1 MVIATRVTPDLG
13 LARLRASG
21 DLAEIGPSELAMD
34 LDETSAVLGLLDIEM
49 DAADTEALSQQTE
62 GWPAG
67 LALAAIAMS
76 NSPSSTAPL
85 IPSGRRR
92 EIADYLVE
100 EVLSKQSDEVR
111 AFLVRIALLR
121 RFNAQLCDAMLAQD
135 GSHELLDRL
144 DRIHLFVVPLDDERR
159 WYRFHHL
166 FGELLNDQ
174 FERIG
179 APERNTLLNRAAIW
193 HLEHGTID
201 EALHYAQRSG
211 DFALAGRIAL
221 GHGPRLIR
229 AGQIDTLRAWI
240 ERSTNDEITSDAAFC
255 IAAGGVA
262 ALLGEPKAHR
272 FVHAAEQLT
281 LDGPSPDGASSIR
294 SSFAN
299 LRALIGHDG
308 FVQML
313 SDGRQVYE
321 LERAAHSPWMTGG
334 CRAIG
339 QALVG
344 LGRPAEALPVLEE
357 GLRICAE
364 FSIRG
369 YQEIVF
375 LGHLALAH
383 IDLAEFTAASDRVEE
398 GSAILH
404 RTDVSQPVH
413 ALALWTAE
421 ASVATHRGDL
431 DRARQALARVEQ
443 YLDLSAAMVWL
454 QAEVAVRCAE
464 TCWASG
470 DRATATRFA
479 DRARVAL
486 ELLPDSETLTGRLTS
501 SSKRASGL
509 AMLTSIERQIL
520 EQLATHLTLEQIGRK
535 RYVSRST
542 VKTHVASIYS
552 KLGVSTRAQAVSIL
566 QTDPS
571 STNVSA

>member
-1 MVIATRVTPDLG
+1 MAVGRS
-13 LARLRASG
+13 ARRSSASG
-21 DLAEIGPSELAMD
+21 GP
-34 LDETSAVLGLLDIEM
+34 
-49 DAADTEALSQQTE
+49 
-62 GWPAG
+62 
-67 LALAAIAMS
+67 
-76 NSPSSTAPL
+76 
-85 IPSGRRR
+85 
-92 EIADYLVE
+92 
-100 EVLSKQSDEVR
+100 
-111 AFLVRIALLR
+111 LR
-121 RFNAQLCDAMLAQD
+121 
-135 GSHELLDRL
+135 
-144 DRIHLFVVPLDDERR
+144 
-159 WYRFHHL
+159 
-166 FGELLNDQ
+166 
-174 FERIG
+174 
-179 APERNTLLNRAAIW
+179 
-193 HLEHGTID
+193 
-201 EALHYAQRSG
+201 
-211 DFALAGRIAL
+211 
-221 GHGPRLIR
+221 
-229 AGQIDTLRAWI
+229 
-240 ERSTNDEITSDAAFC
+240 
-255 IAAGGVA
+255 
-262 ALLGEPKAHR
+262 
-272 FVHAAEQLT
+272 
-281 LDGPSPDGASSIR
+281 
-294 SSFAN
+294 
-299 LRALIGHDG
+299 
-308 FVQML
+308 
-313 SDGRQVYE
+313 
-321 LERAAHSPWMTGG
+321 HSPFSRKVCG
-334 CRAIG
+334 
-339 QALVG
+339 
-344 LGRPAEALPVLEE
+344 
-357 GLRICAE
+357 ICAE

-470 DRATATRFA
+470 DRARATRFA

-501 SSKRASGL
+501 SSQRASGL

-571 STNVSA
+571 STT